1 MSTSCKR
8 SAKLPPPT
16 SELQSNLASSKPLNS
31 IVSKPS
37 TSMRTALGTS
47 SMISQ
52 LPIGSSTSGSTQ
64 LCNLLLSHR
73 CEHTSGWVRLF
84 NGPVNRLAD
93 NAISGV
99 RLRQSQDQIGSEG
112 ILVCSRLPYMHLLV
126 PNDLQKHSSIINN
139 ERVSILRRIRKPIQ
153 LRLGFRTNQPPQP
166 SASSE
171 LLSPEKSKNY

>member
-1 MSTSCKR
+1 
-8 SAKLPPPT
+8 
-16 SELQSNLASSKPLNS
+16 
-31 IVSKPS
+31 
-37 TSMRTALGTS
+37 
-47 SMISQ
+47 MISQ